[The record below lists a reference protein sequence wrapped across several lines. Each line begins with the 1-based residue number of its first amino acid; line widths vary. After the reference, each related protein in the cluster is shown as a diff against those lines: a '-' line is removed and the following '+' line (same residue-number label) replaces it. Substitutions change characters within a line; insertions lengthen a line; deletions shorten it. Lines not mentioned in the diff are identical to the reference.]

1 MFGFQNLGTNWLYG
15 RHGRFLGACIPVNP
29 FCCRSV
35 VAALAEEQLSMW
47 QYRKGRARNG
57 QGISK
62 SDSSQLPTGSG
73 DENEDRIHLSSQAS
87 SRNSMTTLIP
97 LRPWYRIEDAMDHE
111 SVGWDILVSLQACKG
126 AGGPKQAGGLH
137 PAISKTSHVAAVS
150 STKKTTP
157 NHATPGKAKR
167 KDEERGEE
175 RRGGGRIEYSV
186 EDRLRPL
193 PCHPMSRQPVN
204 SLALAV
210 AVAVARMIKVAVESE
225 SGEK

>member
-73 DENEDRIHLSSQAS
+73 DELK
-87 SRNSMTTLIP
+87 
-97 LRPWYRIEDAMDHE
+97 EDAMDHE
-111 SVGWDILVSLQACKG
+111 SVGWDILDSLQACKG